1 MVREVIF
8 KSDPTVHQEGPKVL
22 PAQAVVVAPDFLPTA
37 QDLVDVE
44 SESAAILHKSDEII
58 LGVDQRD
65 LDLLL
70 KDSLGLTLAQLRQ
83 YTVPTAREYEDY
95 KLLYW
100 RNLFHKRLRDQA
112 IQHEDPNLAAFHENQ
127 LAALASQTKIFQN
140 DKMVVC
146 NWRLAFDVATK
157 FWGWKED
164 LSDVFQ
170 EGMIGLMQAAT
181 TYNPFMGSEFSTWA
195 YWPVR
200 GRIFDFISYK
210 TGVSPRQRKRMDGLR
225 QLVEKTGSTDLY
237 KLAIAKLRQTVR
249 NFDQLE
255 KRVQDYKIKA
265 QMKSLQDL
273 RDLEKITHPVFLD
286 SPVKGKDGV
295 PGDTLL
301 KDRIPD
307 VGADPVDIVVRADL
321 VWKMKQVL
329 GTLTPRE
336 QQVLRSRFGFEG
348 GKRKTAEEVS
358 GILGVS
364 RQRVD
369 AFEKR
374 TLEKLRPLMRDFL
387 D

>member
-1 MVREVIF
+1 MVREVIYR
-8 KSDPTVHQEGPKVL
+8 SDLAVHLESPKVL
-22 PAQAVVVAPDFLPTA
+22 PAQAVAVGPDFLPTA

-100 RNLFHKRLRDQA
+100 RNLFHKRLCDKA
-112 IQHEDPNLAAFHENQ
+112 IQHEDPNLVAFHENQ
-127 LAALASQTKIFQN
+127 LATLASQIKLFQN

-146 NWRLAFDVATK
+146 NWRLAFGAAIK

-170 EGMIGLMQAAT
+170 EGMVGLMQAAT

-200 GRIFDFISYK
+200 GRVFDFISYK

-225 QLVEKTGSTDLY
+225 QLAEKTGSTDLY

-249 NFDQLE
+249 NFDKLE
-255 KRVQDYKIKA
+255 KGVQDYKIKV
-265 QMKSLQDL
+265 QMKRLQDL
-273 RDLEKITHPVFLD
+273 RDLEKITNAVSLDKPVRN
-286 SPVKGKDGV
+286 KDGV
-295 PGDTLL
+295 ERDTLL
-301 KDRIPD
+301 DLIPD
-307 VGADPVDIVVRADL
+307 VDADPVDIVVRADL
-321 VWKMKQVL
+321 AWKMKQVL

-336 QQVLRSRFGFEG
+336 QKVLRSRFGFEG

-358 GILGVS
+358 GVLGIS

-369 AFEKR
+369 AIEKR
-374 TLEKLRPLMRDFL
+374 ALEKLRYPISDLL